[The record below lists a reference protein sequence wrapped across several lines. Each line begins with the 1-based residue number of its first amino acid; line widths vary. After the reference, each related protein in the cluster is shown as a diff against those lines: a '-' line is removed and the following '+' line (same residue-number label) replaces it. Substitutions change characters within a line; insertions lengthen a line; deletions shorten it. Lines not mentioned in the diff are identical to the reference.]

1 MIRRAFTMRLK
12 PDSLEEYVRHHDT
25 IRTQWPKLVEEIEK
39 SGIAAITTFRNGL
52 DLFLFSEIQDE
63 AAWDKL
69 WDSEIHRKWG
79 ELMKPLMHM
88 NDDGIVEAGEL
99 TEIFHLDTNLARK

>member
-1 MIRRAFTMRLK
+1 MIRPAFTMRLK
-12 PDSLEEYVRHHDT
+12 PDSLEEYENHHDT
-25 IRTQWPKLVEEIEK
+25 IRSKWPELVEEIRK
-39 SGIAAITTFRNGL
+39 SGIATITTFRNGL

-69 WDSEIHRKWG
+69 WDSEIHRKWA
-79 ELMKPLMHM
+79 ELMDPLMHM

-99 TEIFHLDTNLARK
+99 TEIFHLDTNIHPK

>member
-1 MIRRAFTMRLK
+1 MIRRAFTMQLK
-12 PDSLEEYVRHHDT
+12 PDSLEEYVHHHDT
-25 IRTQWPKLVEEIEK
+25 IRSKWPKLVEEIEK
-39 SGIAAITTFRNGL
+39 SGIATITTFRNGL

-69 WDSEIHRKWG
+69 WDSEIHREWG
-79 ELMKPLMHM
+79 ELMNPLMHM

-99 TEIFHLDTNLARK
+99 TEIFHLETNIALK